1 MKRVPHRVVSCHI
14 NNTATTNNKQCGL
27 WVRPTQYAPAR
38 LWPWPF
44 DSETGVQVASKV
56 GNIPSKFE
64 HARPLD
70 CWSIHYVRNGGQT
83 DEQKQRLL
91 PASLQSGLS

>member
-1 MKRVPHRVVSCHI
+1 MKRVPHRVVSCYI
-14 NNTATTNNKQCGL
+14 DNTATTNNKQCGL

-70 CWSIHYVRNGGQT
+70 SRSIHYVRNGGQT
-83 DEQKQRLL
+83 DGRKQRLL